1 MVVRVL
7 LVEDD
12 AGVAGALA
20 ESLHARGHPVT
31 SVGRGADALH
41 RHRDADLVLLDL
53 GLPDLDGLDVL
64 RKIRAV
70 SPVPV
75 IVLTARGDER
85 SVVRGLRLG
94 ADDYLTKPVR
104 LAELLARMDA
114 VVRRA
119 VAREAPADNAGDVV
133 RVEDVEIDLG
143 ARRVLVAGH
152 DVGLTTKE
160 FEILAVLA
168 ARPGTAVSRQQL
180 MDEVW
185 GDAYLA
191 VSRSLDV
198 HLTGLRAKLDRPG
211 LLTTIRGYGYR
222 LGRD

>member
-1 MVVRVL
+1 MAVRVL

-53 GLPDLDGLDVL
+53 GLPDIDGLDVL

-85 SVVRGLRLG
+85 SIVRGLRLG

-119 VAREAPADNAGDVV
+119 VAREAPADSAGDVV

-152 DVGLTTKE
+152 DIGLTTKE

-211 LLTTIRGYGYR
+211 LLATIRGFGYR

>member
-1 MVVRVL
+1 MRVL

-20 ESLHARGHPVT
+20 ESLHARGHPVI
-31 SVGRGADALH
+31 SVTRGADALH
-41 RHRDADLVLLDL
+41 HHRTADLVLLDL

-119 VAREAPADNAGDVV
+119 VARATPAGDVV

-211 LLTTIRGYGYR
+211 LIGTIRGFGYR